1 MKKYHFKR
9 NKKMKITNKQIKKMI
24 KEEIGK
30 VLTEVNEW
38 TNKMIPLNDEYVY
51 TYERYPGE
59 KEMRTVIYKIYV
71 PETPDIEYIHVSS
84 HTGRITK
91 DEMLKLISAPPDTSY

>member
-1 MKKYHFKR
+1 MKL
-9 NKKMKITNKQIKKMI
+9 TNKQIKKII
-24 KEEIGK
+24 KEEINK
-30 VLTEVNEW
+30 VLDEANEW
-38 TNKMIPLNDEYVY
+38 TNKMIPLNDDYVY

-59 KEMRTVIYKIYV
+59 KKMRTVIYKIYV

-91 DEMLKLISAPPDTSY
+91 EEMLQLISAESDGSY